1 MNRILFLGM
10 KPKRSVTR
18 QIEAELEKWIAQEQ
32 CALMPGS
39 AEYEVKVEK
48 EEAFPYYHCFVE
60 IGFGPHRFKSIEVAK
75 TLQGALSNAL
85 RRMRVVSSSNRM
97 PSVQSVA

>member
-1 MNRILFLGM
+1 MIGYL
-10 KPKRSVTR
+10 
-18 QIEAELEKWIAQEQ
+18 KWIAQEQ

-48 EEAFPYYHCFVE
+48 EEAFPYYHCSVE
-60 IGFGPHRFKSIEVAK
+60 IGFGSLRFRSIEGAK

-85 RRMRVVSSSNRM
+85 RRIRVVSSSNRNA
-97 PSVQSVA
+97 SHSIQSVA